1 MMFICELCSFCT
13 TTRREWNNH
22 KKKTGHALATQPSD
36 DRDEEDLASDSEMDF
51 PVQQEVLNVAMLHG
65 REEELDVDAS
75 DDLAQHFPQE
85 DLAQNSPPPDD
96 FPHNRPL
103 AEDSWYPWLSR
114 SHYYLTVFYHGSHR

>member
-51 PVQQEVLNVAMLHG
+51 PVQQEVLNV
-65 REEELDVDAS
+65 
-75 DDLAQHFPQE
+75 DLVNEAFWLYLNIIN
-85 DLAQNSPPPDD
+85 LALIFKYSSVNL
-96 FPHNRPL
+96 F
-103 AEDSWYPWLSR
+103 
-114 SHYYLTVFYHGSHR
+114 TMT